1 MLKKASI
8 ALVLASLVS
17 TTALADG
24 AHSSYAPSVPS
35 SSGGED
41 HLVLKLR
48 GGYLNTKFKANVQD
62 SDEQLKSKSKS
73 GYTAEIAL
81 DYFFTDNIALEG
93 SVAWN
98 STKTPFEGVS
108 GKLNTIPVSLLA
120 QYHFMPEASVSP
132 YIGIG
137 YSYQFVNKSPKF
149 VKFQNAGAI
158 IGQVGLDIPYNDSM
172 GFNIDAK
179 YAYQARHTIKEDGVK
194 VATVKTSPAT
204 ISAGVTFAF

>member
-24 AHSSYAPSVPS
+24 AHSSYVPSVPS

-48 GGYLNTKFKANVQD
+48 GGYLDTKFKSNN
-62 SDEQLKSKSKS
+62 LNISKSKS
-73 GYTAEIAL
+73 GYTAEAAL
-81 DYFFTDNIALEG
+81 SYFFTDNIALEG
-93 SVAWN
+93 SVAFN
-98 STKTPFEGVS
+98 SSKTGQGA
-108 GKLNTIPVSLLA
+108 GKLNMIPVSLLA

-132 YIGIG
+132 YVGVG
-137 YSYQFVNKSPKF
+137 YSYEFINKSPKF
-149 VKFQNAGAI
+149 IKFENAGAI
-158 IGQVGLDIPYNDSM
+158 IGQVGLDIPYNDTM

-179 YAYQARHTIKEDGVK
+179 YAYQARHKVKFHGVK
-194 VATVKTSPAT
+194 VGTVKTSPAT
-204 ISAGVTFAF
+204 ISAGVIFAF

>member
-24 AHSSYAPSVPS
+24 THSSYAPSVPS

-48 GGYLNTKFKANVQD
+48 GGYLDTKFKSTKAGISN
-62 SDEQLKSKSKS
+62 KNKS

-98 STKTPFEGVS
+98 STKTPFAS
-108 GKLNTIPVSLLA
+108 GKLNTIPVSILA

-132 YIGIG
+132 YIGVG
-137 YSYQFVNKSPKF
+137 YSYQFINKSPKLH
-149 VKFQNAGAI
+149 KLENAGAI
-158 IGQVGLDIPYNDSM
+158 IGQVGLDIPYNDTM

-179 YAYQARHTIKEDGVK
+179 YAYQARHKLKENGIKVG
-194 VATVKTSPAT
+194 TVKTSPAT